1 MSKIS
6 ILGCGW
12 LGLPLAK
19 SLLEKK
25 HELKTSTTSP
35 EKMEKLE
42 NLGLNP
48 FLISVSKNG
57 IEGNISNF
65 LEDSEILII
74 DIPPKIGTNEKE
86 DFTAKI
92 RNLIPEIEKSSVEK
106 VLFVSATS
114 VYDDDENF
122 RIITEET
129 PENPETE
136 SGKQLLESER
146 LLLANT
152 NFKTTSLRFG
162 GLYGEERH
170 PIKYLSGRNGIANP
184 DAPINLIGL
193 NDCIGIIEKIIEK
206 EAWNQVFN
214 GVNSE
219 HPSRKEYYNGKA
231 ASLGLALVG
240 FDESKI
246 SVGKIIDSG
255 KVEKVLG
262 HDFASLI

>member
-19 SLLEKK
+19 SLLAKK
-25 HELKTSTTSP
+25 HELKTSTTS
-35 EKMEKLE
+35 EEKLE
-42 NLGLNP
+42 MLKNLELNP
-48 FLISVSKNG
+48 FLIS
-57 IEGNISNF
+57 ISDVIDGDISGF
-65 LEDSEILII
+65 LKDTEILFI
-74 DIPPKIGTNEKE
+74 DIPPNLSKGEND

-92 RNLIPEIEKSSVEK
+92 KNLIPEIEKSSVQK
-106 VLFVSATS
+106 VLYVSATS

-122 RIITEET
+122 RNITEQT
-129 PENPETE
+129 PENPVTE
-136 SGKQLLESER
+136 SGKQMLKAEELLFE
-146 LLLANT
+146 NT
-152 NFKTTSLRFG
+152 NFQTTSLRFG

-170 PIKYLSGRNGIANP
+170 PIHYLSGKSGIANP

-193 NDCIGIIEKIIEK
+193 TDCIGIIEKIIEK
-206 EAWNQVFN
+206 EAWNEVFN
-214 GVNSE
+214 AVNPE

-231 ASLGLALVG
+231 ISLGLSLVG

-255 KVEKVLG
+255 KLERLG
-262 HDFASLI
+262 YEFGEL